1 MQPWQNAIMAD
12 PGFAQQRAWWAA
24 KRAARAARKVIS
36 DRRGRGIVPP
46 KMMFFPRDNTFGYV
60 PGKRPYRGGYK
71 RRYGGGFKRRFKRF
85 GRRRFGS
92 RWGRRRSSR
101 RYGRGGYWGDWVGRK
116 LGGYFGLGDL
126 GGRIGSWGGD
136 RLQSWL
142 GLGSYAKRASGYGGY
157 YDSQIGATYE
167 HDQDIPIMSNP
178 GGTDG
183 PVVIRHREYI
193 GDVNSTGS
201 GFNIAY
207 KLGINPGLIGSF
219 PWLAAVANSFTQWRC
234 QGMIFHFKSTSGALS
249 TTQALGEI
257 VMACNYDVGNPDF
270 SSKQQMLNEVF
281 SISKVPS
288 LDAECP
294 VECDPAQTSNVGMFY
309 VRPGEVPGKDL
320 RFYDVGTF
328 YVATQGQASACILG
342 ELWVTYQIALYKPQ
356 LIAGPGI
363 GTFTH
368 MVLHTVNAASPL
380 GTTQTIYDNW
390 LNLSV
395 TVGYNTLEFPA
406 GSPLGCYYLSFSR
419 CSSAVGRTLGDRDFT
434 CSAGIA
440 KDPKLF
446 SNSPL
451 LNSVLQSP
459 NSSAPSYSDSFTAIV
474 QLTNNSVAQQLLF
487 TLATSTG
494 VMVNDLYVFYMPSL
508 QIFT

>member
-183 PVVIRHREYI
+183 PVVIRHKEYI
-193 GDVNSTGS
+193 GDIVSTGS
-201 GFNIAY
+201 AFNLGYKIAITQVRRNADNRAGHV
-207 KLGINPGLIGSF
+207 LRIGRC
-219 PWLAAVANSFTQWRC
+219 LAARYEF
-234 QGMIFHFKSTSGALS
+234 SGA
-249 TTQALGEI
+249 
-257 VMACNYDVGNPDF
+257 
-270 SSKQQMLNEVF
+270 K
-281 SISKVPS
+281 KVRS
-288 LDAECP
+288 ERIKGVRRGGKGKRR
-294 VECDPAQTSNVGMFY
+294 VE
-309 VRPGEVPGKDL
+309 
-320 RFYDVGTF
+320 
-328 YVATQGQASACILG
+328 
-342 ELWVTYQIALYKPQ
+342 
-356 LIAGPGI
+356 
-363 GTFTH
+363 
-368 MVLHTVNAASPL
+368 
-380 GTTQTIYDNW
+380 
-390 LNLSV
+390 
-395 TVGYNTLEFPA
+395 TL
-406 GSPLGCYYLSFSR
+406 
-419 CSSAVGRTLGDRDFT
+419 
-434 CSAGIA
+434 
-440 KDPKLF
+440 
-446 SNSPL
+446 
-451 LNSVLQSP
+451 
-459 NSSAPSYSDSFTAIV
+459 
-474 QLTNNSVAQQLLF
+474 
-487 TLATSTG
+487 
-494 VMVNDLYVFYMPSL
+494 
-508 QIFT
+508 